1 MKKKINMD
9 ILKQSDALTED
20 RIAEQFPAKWDM
32 EQIYQKSVQKYL
44 QKTESE
50 PIRIQ
55 TSRKPVY
62 RIVVMAACLL
72 LTVGLGVG
80 VWSRQQRIEIRP
92 PPETQTTTV
101 TQTETRNET
110 TTQTLTESQTNISQT
125 ETSGKRTET
134 VVNTTTISETSLLTT
149 EPKPEKTVFT
159 ALQTKTTEVSTEP
172 IVPFVSDTAQPLMF
186 EDIQTSLT
194 ANLQTRPIATESI
207 MTEPSRTETIA
218 TGQTTEVSETQTTE
232 SVVTTERLPGFWI
245 SKPNVYGMVDV
256 MYQESVAPSPVE
268 QYQYELHLESCAV
281 HEISLEGAAFKT
293 LVDHIHLRVEAP
305 SGSHFQGIVKR
316 DVFQFYCDEDAVLK
330 EVSINENPGV
340 FIIGTAQCMLV
351 WDDGFYKLTMTGK
364 PEDQELMLEIAQNL
378 VPVLPENETE
388 TTETGVSQPNLE

>member
-32 EQIYQKSVQKYL
+32 EHIYEKSVQKYL
-44 QKTESE
+44 QRSGNE
-50 PIRIQ
+50 PTRVQ
-55 TSRKPVY
+55 TSRKQMY
-62 RIVVMAACLL
+62 RMIAMAACLL

-80 VWSRQQRIEIRP
+80 VWSKQQRIETRP
-92 PPETQTTTV
+92 PQETQTTTV
-101 TQTETRNET
+101 TQTETRTET
-110 TTQTLTESQTNISQT
+110 TAQTLTTSQTTVSQT
-125 ETSGKRTET
+125 ETSAKATESAI
-134 VVNTTTISETSLLTT
+134 NTTLPVSETALLTT
-149 EPKPEKTVFT
+149 EPKSEKTVFT
-159 ALQTKTTEVSTEP
+159 SLQTKTTEVSTEP
-172 IVPFVSDTAQPLMF
+172 IVPFISDTTQPQIC
-186 EDIQTSLT
+186 EIVQSSLT

-207 MTEPSRTETIA
+207 MTEPHRTETIA

-232 SVVTTERLPGFWI
+232 YVATTAQLPGFWI

-256 MYQESVAPSPVE
+256 TYQESVAPSPVE

-293 LVDHIHLRVEAP
+293 LVDRINLRVEAP
-305 SGSHFQGIVKR
+305 SGSHFLGIVKR

-378 VPVLPENETE
+378 VPVLPENEDETSITE
-388 TTETGVSQPNLE
+388 TNFE